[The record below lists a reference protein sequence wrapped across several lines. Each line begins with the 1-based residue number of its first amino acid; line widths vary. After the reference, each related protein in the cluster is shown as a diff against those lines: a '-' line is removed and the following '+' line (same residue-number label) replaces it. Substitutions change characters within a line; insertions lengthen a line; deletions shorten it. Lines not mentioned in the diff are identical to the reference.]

1 MSTKKVNDMGDK
13 PLPKWFDGTIYNKGS
28 EVENR
33 LGYGSIWL
41 EPNELAMYDLIMGVQ
56 MMSGLGFE
64 VDFDMNKALSWFRS
78 ANPKAYMVLLD

>member
-1 MSTKKVNDMGDK
+1 MKTKEQK

-33 LGYGSIWL
+33 FGYGSIWL
-41 EPNELAMYDLIMGVQ
+41 EPNELAMYDLIMGAQ
-56 MMSGLGFE
+56 MMGEYKL
-64 VDFDMNKALSWFRS
+64 MNKGLSWFRS